1 MGYSVGMNLFGLVIV
16 VVAAFLFWSYKNKEY
31 AEIQSKKHE
40 SQTVSGSVFVWKA
53 VGMFLVG
60 LLAANLIIGVIGGGG
75 AGDGK
80 VNLFPIGANAKNY
93 RVDAWLV
100 EQTNYI
106 PLFVH
111 GAYEVTNVYWG
122 DDGEQDV
129 EVSGCVLTKGEQKQ
143 CDVGDDTYTVEI
155 AEIGCIANSA
165 DDCE

>member
-1 MGYSVGMNLFGLVIV
+1 MNIIGIGIV
-16 VVAAFLFWSYKNKEY
+16 VVAALIFWSYKNKEY
-31 AEIQSKKHE
+31 AELNSKKNE
-40 SQTVSGSVFVWKA
+40 SQKVSGSIFAWKA
-53 VGMFLVG
+53 FGIFLVG
-60 LLAANLIIGVIGGGG
+60 LLAANVLFGVIGGGG

-80 VNLFPIGANAKNY
+80 VNLFPSGATAKNY

-106 PLFVH
+106 PLFMH

-143 CDVGDDTYTVEI
+143 CDVGGDTYTVEI
-155 AEIGCIANSA
+155 AEVGCIANSS